1 MICIV
6 SSLVAINDEKRI
18 ITYIT
23 TKINEFFTII
33 MVFSMNCKTGQQ
45 ICFII
50 ILNGIFNLLII

>member
-6 SSLVAINDEKRI
+6 SSLVAIIDEKRI

-33 MVFSMNCKTGQQ
+33 MVFSMNCETGQ
-45 ICFII
+45 
-50 ILNGIFNLLII
+50 